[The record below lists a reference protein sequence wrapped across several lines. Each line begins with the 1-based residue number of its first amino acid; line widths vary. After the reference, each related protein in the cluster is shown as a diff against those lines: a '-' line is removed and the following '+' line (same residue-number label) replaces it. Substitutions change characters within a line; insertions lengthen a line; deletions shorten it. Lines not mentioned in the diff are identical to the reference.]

1 MARSSGLVGLFGHT
15 YEDDE
20 EAPGERKIQHQFR
33 IIRSMPAGRWVCQLF
48 SFWDGRPIEVRVYE
62 ESFLLGADVRLYL
75 EEEEF
80 HHVYQQHAQSR
91 MARSRRG
98 NLRSVQ

>member
-1 MARSSGLVGLFGHT
+1 MARSSGLVGLYGHT

-80 HHVYQQHAQSR
+80 HHVYQQHAQSK
-91 MARSRRG
+91 MARSRRS
-98 NLRSVQ
+98 NLTSVQ